1 MCDFS
6 IPENLWFVEH
16 DEAQMT
22 HVINNLITNA
32 IESMPG
38 GGTIKLTAENLI
50 IGADDKKPAL
60 PLQDGTYVKISIRD
74 QGIGIPEKDLPK
86 VFDHYFSTKERGVQ
100 KGMGLGLAAVYSI
113 IKRHDGHI
121 AVESRVGVGTT
132 FDIYLPAASAERKEF
147 SAQRKPRSET
157 APVKGKILVME
168 DEEALRE
175 LSGKMLER
183 LGYEAELAKDGA
195 EAIELYKRAMDAGEP
210 FDAVILDLSVQ
221 GGLGGKQ
228 AIQKLQEMD
237 GEVKAIVSSGYTDD
251 PVMCNFRQYGFS
263 AALNKTYLKKD
274 MSEALDKVLVEEN
287 IW

>member
-1 MCDFS
+1 
-6 IPENLWFVEH
+6 
-16 DEAQMT
+16 
-22 HVINNLITNA
+22 
-32 IESMPG
+32 
-38 GGTIKLTAENLI
+38 
-50 IGADDKKPAL
+50 
-60 PLQDGTYVKISIRD
+60 
-74 QGIGIPEKDLPK
+74 
-86 VFDHYFSTKERGVQ
+86 
-100 KGMGLGLAAVYSI
+100 
-113 IKRHDGHI
+113 
-121 AVESRVGVGTT
+121 
-132 FDIYLPAASAERKEF
+132 
-147 SAQRKPRSET
+147 
-157 APVKGKILVME
+157 
-168 DEEALRE
+168 
-175 LSGKMLER
+175 MLER